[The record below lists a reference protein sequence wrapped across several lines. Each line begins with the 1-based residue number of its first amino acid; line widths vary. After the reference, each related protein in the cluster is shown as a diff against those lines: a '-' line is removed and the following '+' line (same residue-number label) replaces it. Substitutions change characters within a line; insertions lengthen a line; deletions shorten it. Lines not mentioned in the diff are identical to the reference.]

1 MYHIGCSE
9 DCYNSDAGDSKVTKN
24 VTLVFHRAQL
34 LYDIKNYAY
43 IEGHVWGEENQ
54 HAQHTLVEIGEEGN
68 VDRVNRILWVVHAA
82 AVEMLY
88 PYTKQEPID
97 DEVIC
102 DRMWTPEDYQIVMKV
117 PATMS
122 RTTLHLLNKL
132 IHEFMVTRVIY
143 DWLSITHPEA
153 ARNWLEKALEAQ
165 EQHQEQPYRSA
176 EATLA
181 PILTYYLPGQ
191 PGTIPTRTR
200 AETHHA
206 PRLSC

>member
-9 DCYNSDAGDSKVTKN
+9 DCYNSDAGDSKATKN

-68 VDRVNRILWVVHAA
+68 VDRVNRILGVVHAA

-102 DRMWTPEDYQIVMKV
+102 DRMWTPEDYEIVMKV

-165 EQHQEQPYRSA
+165 EEINS
-176 EATLA
+176 
-181 PILTYYLPGQ
+181 IKNS
-191 PGTIPTRTR
+191 RTGVLR
-200 AETHHA
+200 RPSH
-206 PRLSC
+206 PF

>member
-9 DCYNSDAGDSKVTKN
+9 NCYNSDAIDSTATRKVTLTFK
-24 VTLVFHRAQL
+24 RDEL

-68 VDRVNRILWVVHAA
+68 VDRVNRILGVVHAA

-88 PYTKQEPID
+88 PYTKQESEEEEEID
-97 DEVIC
+97 
-102 DRMWTPEDYQIVMKV
+102 DRMWTPTDYKIVMLV
-117 PATMS
+117 PVTMS

-132 IHEFMVTRVIY
+132 IHEFMVYRVIY

-153 ARNWLEKALEAQ
+153 AQNWLEKALEA
-165 EQHQEQPYRSA
+165 EEEINSVKNS
-176 EATLA
+176 
-181 PILTYYLPGQ
+181 
-191 PGTIPTRTR
+191 RTGVLR
-200 AETHHA
+200 RPSH
-206 PRLSC
+206 PF